1 MGAGNSVNFTN
12 KSVNGTG
19 YNWSFGDGQTST
31 SVNPTHTYNDT
42 GAYVVRLITAKSG
55 CSDTAYSKVYVGTSS
70 IRQSIENTGMII
82 SPNPVMN
89 ELRISSRLFLSDNY
103 YVIITNVY
111 GQVVHSHSAT
121 QQEQQGIDVSDLA
134 NGLYFLTVSS
144 GVEAVYSGRFVKQ

>member
-1 MGAGNSVNFTN
+1 
-12 KSVNGTG
+12 
-19 YNWSFGDGQTST
+19 
-31 SVNPTHTYNDT
+31 
-42 GAYVVRLITAKSG
+42 
-55 CSDTAYSKVYVGTSS
+55 
-70 IRQSIENTGMII
+70 MII